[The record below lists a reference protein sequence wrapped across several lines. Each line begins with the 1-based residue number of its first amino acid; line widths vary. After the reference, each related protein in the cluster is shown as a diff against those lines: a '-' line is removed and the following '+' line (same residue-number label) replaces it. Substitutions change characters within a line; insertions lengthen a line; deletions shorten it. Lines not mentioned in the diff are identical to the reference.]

1 MEIKRLR
8 KVAKDVMVEKNKHL
22 ERQGTND
29 GEKKYKLKG
38 NKLFLKNDLKREGKE
53 DVFSR
58 KNCKNG
64 RSGEK
69 KLEIGCST

>member
-8 KVAKDVMVEKNKHL
+8 KVVKDVMVEKNKRL

-38 NKLFLKNDLKREGKE
+38 NKLFLQERSKKRREGRCILKE
-53 DVFSR
+53 KLQKWQKR
-58 KNCKNG
+58 
-64 RSGEK
+64 GEK
-69 KLEIGCST
+69 AGDRM